1 MLASYF
7 PILYRSADGKPIC
20 KLYENCFTRNIEA
33 IFAIFKMNGRNT
45 WYFTILLYGK
55 QTFSPEGFKI
65 IDYSIGDA
73 GLPRAL
79 TRVTMVWA

>member
-1 MLASYF
+1 
-7 PILYRSADGKPIC
+7 
-20 KLYENCFTRNIEA
+20 
-33 IFAIFKMNGRNT
+33 MNGRNT

-65 IDYSIGDA
+65 IDYSIGDT